1 MTEQNKNT
9 ELTLTLDLNSV
20 NNIIAALDEIPHKY
34 SRPIIDNITQQ
45 AQIQLREQN
54 VPEGPLSNKVV
65 S

>member
-1 MTEQNKNT
+1 MTEENKNP

-20 NNIIAALDEIPHKY
+20 NNIIAALDELPHKY

-45 AQIQLREQN
+45 AQTQLQQQN
-54 VPEGPLSNKVV
+54 VPEGPLSDKVV